1 MRTSKGIG
9 IALAWGSM
17 KLSEQKSLIEAQQ
30 TIMESPKDMVS
41 DILSSVAM
49 RPVLGSSMEGG
60 DRRREGYL
68 AVTFGAEFSWVR

>member
-9 IALAWGSM
+9 IALAWVSM

-49 RPVLGSSMEGG
+49 RPVWALYGRS
-60 DRRREGYL
+60 
-68 AVTFGAEFSWVR
+68 